1 MLLTAA
7 ESGAKKCV
15 KQKFQILGNTLQKGT
30 PKFRLDITTDHG
42 ESDVVITLNKQ
53 TVTEVQPHS
62 INSPAGI

>member
-42 ESDVVITLNKQ
+42 
-53 TVTEVQPHS
+53 
-62 INSPAGI
+62 